1 MSWDFYST
9 IIYLLIDFIIFKSKY
24 IIYIISINQRTHK
37 THTLKTK
44 MTSIIN
50 QSKSNLIINSPLE
63 QFEVTSLLGLNS
75 PLLGYINFSLT
86 NLALYSILILFLI
99 ISLHIMANN
108 NNKLLPSNWSILL
121 ESIFASINSMVRE
134 QLGKEVYLPFIY
146 STFIFIL
153 IANLIG
159 NVPYSFTITSSIIVS
174 IGLSFTIVIGVTI
187 LGLSIHKIHFFSF
200 FIPSGTPLALVP
212 LLVLIE
218 LISYIARAFSLG
230 IRLFSNIT
238 AGHTLM
244 KILSTFLYQMF
255 AGGVV
260 MFVVT
265 LIPFSLFLAIIGLEL
280 AVSFIQAYVFT
291 LLLLSYIKDAIELH

>member
-1 MSWDFYST
+1 
-9 IIYLLIDFIIFKSKY
+9 
-24 IIYIISINQRTHK
+24 
-37 THTLKTK
+37 
-44 MTSIIN
+44 
-50 QSKSNLIINSPLE
+50 
-63 QFEVTSLLGLNS
+63 
-75 PLLGYINFSLT
+75 
-86 NLALYSILILFLI
+86 
-99 ISLHIMANN
+99 
-108 NNKLLPSNWSILL
+108 
-121 ESIFASINSMVRE
+121 MVRE
-134 QLGKEVYLPFIY
+134 QLGKEIYLPFIY

-159 NVPYSFTITSSIIVS
+159 NVPYSYTITSSIIVS

-187 LGLSIHKIHFFSF
+187 LGLSIHKIKFFSF
-200 FIPSGTPLALVP
+200 FMPSGTPLALVP

-255 AGGVV
+255 AGGVL

-265 LIPFSLFLAIIGLEL
+265 LIPFSIFLAIIGLEL

>member
-1 MSWDFYST
+1 MLTD
-9 IIYLLIDFIIFKSKY
+9 IY
-24 IIYIISINQRTHK
+24 
-37 THTLKTK
+37 
-44 MTSIIN
+44 
-50 QSKSNLIINSPLE
+50 QSKLFISSPLE
-63 QFEVTSLLGLNS
+63 QFDITSLLSFNA
-75 PLLGYINFSLT
+75 PLFGYINLSLT
-86 NLALYSILILFLI
+86 NLALYTLLLFSLI
-99 ISLHIMANN
+99 ISLHIVANN
-108 NNKLLPSNWSILL
+108 NTKLLPSKWSLLL

-134 QLGKEVYLPFIY
+134 QLGKEIYVPFIY
-146 STFIFIL
+146 SIFLFIL

-159 NVPYSFTITSSIIVS
+159 NIPYSYAITSSIIVS

-238 AGHTLM
+238 AGHTLL

-255 AGGVV
+255 TGGVLIAII
-260 MFVVT
+260 T
-265 LIPFSLFLAIIGLEL
+265 LIPFALFLAIIGLEL

-291 LLLLSYIKDAIELH
+291 LLLLSYIKDAIDLH